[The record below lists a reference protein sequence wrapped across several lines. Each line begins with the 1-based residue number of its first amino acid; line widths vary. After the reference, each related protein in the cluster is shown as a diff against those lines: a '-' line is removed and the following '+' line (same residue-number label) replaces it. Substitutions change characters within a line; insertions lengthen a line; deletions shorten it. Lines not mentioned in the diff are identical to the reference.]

1 MRRNSYKAAVMIPPF
16 ETRHLKHHPSDQ
28 FPTAHKAHL
37 PILSETPTS
46 IIAAKMHLSKQIL
59 TVVTALL
66 FASAGVQAG
75 CTTES
80 PGTQGFYGGKCNSDN
95 VFCGYAPSGGYS
107 ITCCDTKAC
116 E

>member
-1 MRRNSYKAAVMIPPF
+1 MSELYCLNVDHTTNPGAVVGVQ
-16 ETRHLKHHPSDQ
+16 S
-28 FPTAHKAHL
+28 HKAHL
-37 PILSETPTS
+37 PILSKTPTS
-46 IIAAKMHLSKQIL
+46 IIAAKMYFSKQIL

-80 PGTQGFYGGKCNSDN
+80 PGTQGFYGGKCNSDK

>member
-1 MRRNSYKAAVMIPPF
+1 MSELYCLNVDHTINPGAVVRVQSY
-16 ETRHLKHHPSDQ
+16 
-28 FPTAHKAHL
+28 KAHL

-80 PGTQGFYGGKCNSDN
+80 PGTQGFYGGKCNSDK